1 MALIKRIT
9 AVVTAFALAVSVMQ
23 FASLTA
29 FSEGDVRQADSITKA
44 AIVTEVST
52 GQVLYEHNSHERL
65 PMASVTKLMCLLIW
79 AEEMEKGT
87 FGMGTV
93 ITATAR
99 ANAMDGSVIWLNV
112 GEEMSAYDMIRSVVI
127 ASANDACVAV
137 CEYIAGTEEM
147 FVERMNKMDYE
158 RAEVYEMP
166 ETEPDGFAEAY
177 LHTPIQKIRTYS
189 LAQFDNCVGFDSD
202 THYTSAYDTAL
213 LGAAVSEY
221 DCYNEFFATRLDY
234 VREGERQTQLLN
246 TNKLMQRYDGIIGGK
261 TGTTDKAG
269 CCLAVWAK
277 RGNMKL
283 CAVALGCK
291 ESEQRFTACTDL
303 LNYGFSGFELY
314 RTAVDSDVLTPVTVT
329 EGLEKQAEVRVKRLN
344 TIVIPKGSSKRIEY
358 THTVVDSL
366 SAPVQYG
373 EKVGEVRAS
382 LDGEEI
388 FYSDIVTTGEVG
400 ELNFF
405 SSLLIII
412 RRFFSM

>member
-1 MALIKRIT
+1 MSALKKIT
-9 AVVTAFALAVSVMQ
+9 AFCTAFAMIIGISSAACAEGTADNLCSTAEGAVVT
-23 FASLTA
+23 
-29 FSEGDVRQADSITKA
+29 EIT
-44 AIVTEVST
+44 T
-52 GQVLYEHNSHERL
+52 GQVLYEYNSHERL

-87 FGMGTV
+87 FGMDTV

-137 CEYIAGTEEM
+137 CEHIAGTEEM
-147 FVERMNKMDYE
+147 FVERMNK
-158 RAEVYEMP
+158 RAQELGMSDTHY
-166 ETEPDGFAEAY
+166 
-177 LHTPIQKIRTYS
+177 
-189 LAQFDNCVGFDSD
+189 DNCVGFDSD

-213 LGAAVSEY
+213 LSAAVSEY
-221 DCYNEFFATRLDY
+221 DCYNEFFNTRLDY
-234 VREGERQTQLLN
+234 VREGKRQTQLLN

-261 TGTTDKAG
+261 TGTTDNAG

-291 ESEQRFTACTDL
+291 ESEQRFTACENL
-303 LNYGFSGFELY
+303 LDYGFSGYELY
-314 RTAVDSDVLTPVTVT
+314 RISVKDDVLQPLPVT
-329 EGLEKQAEVRVKRLN
+329 EGLSKDVDVRVKRLS

-358 THTVVDSL
+358 THTVTESL

-373 EKVGEVRAS
+373 EKVGEMRAS

-388 FYSDIVTTGEVG
+388 FHSDIVTTKEVG

-405 SSLLIII
+405 SSLCIII
-412 RRFFSM
+412 SSFFRM

>member
-1 MALIKRIT
+1 MSALKKIT
-9 AVVTAFALAVSVMQ
+9 AFCTAFAMIIGISSAACAEGTADNLCSTAEGAVVT
-23 FASLTA
+23 
-29 FSEGDVRQADSITKA
+29 EIT
-44 AIVTEVST
+44 T
-52 GQVLYEHNSHERL
+52 GQVLYEYNSHERL

-87 FGMGTV
+87 FGMDTV

-137 CEYIAGTEEM
+137 CEHIAGTEEM
-147 FVERMNKMDYE
+147 FVERMNK
-158 RAEVYEMP
+158 RAQELGMSDTHY
-166 ETEPDGFAEAY
+166 
-177 LHTPIQKIRTYS
+177 
-189 LAQFDNCVGFDSD
+189 DNCVGFDSD

-213 LGAAVSEY
+213 LSAAVSEY
-221 DCYNEFFATRLDY
+221 DCYNDFFNTRLDY

-261 TGTTDKAG
+261 TGTTDNAG

-291 ESEQRFTACTDL
+291 ESEQRFTACENL
-303 LNYGFSGFELY
+303 LDYGFSGYELY
-314 RTAVDSDVLTPVTVT
+314 RISVKDDVLQPVPVT
-329 EGLEKQAEVRVKRLN
+329 EGLSKDVDVRVKRLS

-358 THTVVDSL
+358 THTVTESL

-373 EKVGEVRAS
+373 EKVGEMRAS

-388 FYSDIVTTGEVG
+388 FYSDIVTTKEVG

-405 SSLLIII
+405 SSLCIII
-412 RRFFSM
+412 SSFFRL

>member
-1 MALIKRIT
+1 MSALKKIT
-9 AVVTAFALAVSVMQ
+9 AFCTAFAMIIGISSAACAEGTADNLCSTAEGAVVT
-23 FASLTA
+23 
-29 FSEGDVRQADSITKA
+29 EIT
-44 AIVTEVST
+44 T
-52 GQVLYEHNSHERL
+52 GQVLYEYNSHERL

-87 FGMGTV
+87 FGMDTV

-137 CEYIAGTEEM
+137 CEHIAGTEEM
-147 FVERMNKMDYE
+147 FVERMNK
-158 RAEVYEMP
+158 RAQELGMSDTHY
-166 ETEPDGFAEAY
+166 
-177 LHTPIQKIRTYS
+177 
-189 LAQFDNCVGFDSD
+189 DNCVGFDSD

-213 LGAAVSEY
+213 LSAAVSEY
-221 DCYNEFFATRLDY
+221 DCYNDFFNTRLDY

-261 TGTTDKAG
+261 TGTTDNAG

-291 ESEQRFTACTDL
+291 ESEQRFTACENL
-303 LNYGFSGFELY
+303 LDYGFSGYELY
-314 RTAVDSDVLTPVTVT
+314 RISVKDDVLQPLPVT
-329 EGLEKQAEVRVKRLN
+329 EGLSKDVDVRIKRLS

-358 THTVVDSL
+358 THTVTESL

-373 EKVGEVRAS
+373 EKVGEMRAS

-388 FYSDIVTTGEVG
+388 FYSDIVTTKEVG

-405 SSLLIII
+405 SSLCIII
-412 RRFFSM
+412 SSFFRM

>member
-1 MALIKRIT
+1 MSALKKIT
-9 AVVTAFALAVSVMQ
+9 AFCTAFAMIIGISSAACAEGTADNLCSTAEGAVVT
-23 FASLTA
+23 
-29 FSEGDVRQADSITKA
+29 EIT
-44 AIVTEVST
+44 T
-52 GQVLYEHNSHERL
+52 GQVLYEYKSHERL

-87 FGMGTV
+87 FGMDTV

-137 CEYIAGTEEM
+137 CEHIAGTEEM
-147 FVERMNKMDYE
+147 FVERMNK
-158 RAEVYEMP
+158 RAQELGMSDTHY
-166 ETEPDGFAEAY
+166 
-177 LHTPIQKIRTYS
+177 
-189 LAQFDNCVGFDSD
+189 DNCVGFDSD

-213 LGAAVSEY
+213 LSAAVSEY
-221 DCYNEFFATRLDY
+221 DCYNDFFNTRLDY

-261 TGTTDKAG
+261 TGTTDNAG

-291 ESEQRFTACTDL
+291 ESEQRFTACENL
-303 LNYGFSGFELY
+303 LDYGFSGYELY
-314 RTAVDSDVLTPVTVT
+314 RISVKDDVLQPLPVT
-329 EGLEKQAEVRVKRLN
+329 EGLSKDVDVRIKRLS

-358 THTVVDSL
+358 THTVTESL

-373 EKVGEVRAS
+373 EKVGEMRAS

-388 FYSDIVTTGEVG
+388 FYSDIVTTKEVG

-405 SSLLIII
+405 SSLCIII
-412 RRFFSM
+412 SSFFRM

>member
-1 MALIKRIT
+1 MSALKKIT
-9 AVVTAFALAVSVMQ
+9 AFCTAFAMIIGISSAACAEGTADNLCSTAEGAVVT
-23 FASLTA
+23 
-29 FSEGDVRQADSITKA
+29 EIT
-44 AIVTEVST
+44 T
-52 GQVLYEHNSHERL
+52 GQVLYEYNSHERL

-87 FGMGTV
+87 FGMDTV

-137 CEYIAGTEEM
+137 CEHIAGTEEM
-147 FVERMNKMDYE
+147 FVERMNK
-158 RAEVYEMP
+158 RAQELGMSDTHY
-166 ETEPDGFAEAY
+166 
-177 LHTPIQKIRTYS
+177 
-189 LAQFDNCVGFDSD
+189 DNCVGFDSD

-213 LGAAVSEY
+213 LSAAVSEY
-221 DCYNEFFATRLDY
+221 DCYNEFFNTRLDY

-261 TGTTDKAG
+261 TGTTDNAG

-283 CAVALGCK
+283 CAVALGCN
-291 ESEQRFTACTDL
+291 ESEQRFTACENL
-303 LNYGFSGFELY
+303 LDYGFSGYELY
-314 RTAVDSDVLTPVTVT
+314 RISVKDDVLQPLPVT
-329 EGLEKQAEVRVKRLN
+329 EGLSKDVDVRIKRLS

-358 THTVVDSL
+358 THTVTESL

-373 EKVGEVRAS
+373 EKVGEMRAS

-388 FYSDIVTTGEVG
+388 FYSDIVTTKEVG

-405 SSLLIII
+405 SSLCIII
-412 RRFFSM
+412 SSFFRM

>member
-1 MALIKRIT
+1 MSVLKRIT
-9 AVVTAFALAVSVMQ
+9 AFC
-23 FASLTA
+23 TA
-29 FSEGDVRQADSITKA
+29 FSMIIGMSSVGFAEDASDDICSTAKA
-44 AIVTEVST
+44 AVVTEVTT
-52 GQVLYEHNSHERL
+52 GQVLYEYNSHERL

-87 FGMGTV
+87 FNMDTV

-147 FVERMNKMDYE
+147 FVERMNSKA
-158 RAEVYEMP
+158 AELGMSDTHY
-166 ETEPDGFAEAY
+166 
-177 LHTPIQKIRTYS
+177 
-189 LAQFDNCVGFDSD
+189 DNCVGFDSN

-213 LGAAVSEY
+213 LSAAVSEY
-221 DCYNEFFATRLDY
+221 DCYNEFFNTRLDY

-261 TGTTDKAG
+261 TGTTDNAG

-283 CAVALGCK
+283 CAVALGCT
-291 ESEQRFTACTDL
+291 ESEQRFTACENL
-303 LNYGFSGFELY
+303 LDYGFSGFELY
-314 RTAVDSDVLTPVTVT
+314 RITVGDDVLQPVSVT
-329 EGLEKQAEVRVKRLN
+329 EGLLKEVDVRVKRLS
-344 TIVIPKGSSKRIEY
+344 TIVIPKGSSKKIEY
-358 THTVVDSL
+358 THTAAESL

-373 EKVGEVRAS
+373 EKVGEMRAS

-388 FYSDIVTTGEVG
+388 FYSDIVTTSEVG

-405 SSLLIII
+405 SSLCIVLASLF
-412 RRFFSM
+412 RM

>member
-1 MALIKRIT
+1 MSALKKIT
-9 AVVTAFALAVSVMQ
+9 AFCTAFAMIIGISSA
-23 FASLTA
+23 ACAEGTA
-29 FSEGDVRQADSITKA
+29 DNLCSTAEG
-44 AIVTEVST
+44 AIVTEITT
-52 GQVLYEHNSHERL
+52 GQVLYEYNSHERL

-87 FGMGTV
+87 FGMDTV

-137 CEYIAGTEEM
+137 CEYITGTEEM
-147 FVERMNKMDYE
+147 FVERMNK
-158 RAEVYEMP
+158 RAQELGMSDTHY
-166 ETEPDGFAEAY
+166 
-177 LHTPIQKIRTYS
+177 
-189 LAQFDNCVGFDSD
+189 DNCVGFDSD

-213 LGAAVSEY
+213 LSAAVSEY
-221 DCYNEFFATRLDY
+221 DCYNDFFNTRLDY

-261 TGTTDKAG
+261 TGTTDNAG

-291 ESEQRFTACTDL
+291 ESEQRFTACENL
-303 LNYGFSGFELY
+303 LDYGFSGYELY
-314 RTAVDSDVLTPVTVT
+314 RISVKDDVLQPLPVT
-329 EGLEKQAEVRVKRLN
+329 EGLSKDVDVRVKRLS

-358 THTVVDSL
+358 THTVTESL

-373 EKVGEVRAS
+373 EKVGEMRAS

-388 FYSDIVTTGEVG
+388 FYSDIVTTKEVG

-405 SSLLIII
+405 SSLCIII
-412 RRFFSM
+412 SSFFRM

>member
-1 MALIKRIT
+1 MSALKKIT
-9 AVVTAFALAVSVMQ
+9 VFCTAFAMIIGISSAACAEGTADNLCSTAEGAVVT
-23 FASLTA
+23 
-29 FSEGDVRQADSITKA
+29 EIT
-44 AIVTEVST
+44 T
-52 GQVLYEHNSHERL
+52 GQVLYEYNSHERL

-87 FGMGTV
+87 FGMDTV

-137 CEYIAGTEEM
+137 CEHIAGTEEM
-147 FVERMNKMDYE
+147 FVERMNK
-158 RAEVYEMP
+158 RAQELGMSDTHY
-166 ETEPDGFAEAY
+166 
-177 LHTPIQKIRTYS
+177 
-189 LAQFDNCVGFDSD
+189 DNCVGFDSD

-213 LGAAVSEY
+213 LSAAVSEY
-221 DCYNEFFATRLDY
+221 DCYNDFFNTRLDY

-261 TGTTDKAG
+261 TGTTDNAG

-291 ESEQRFTACTDL
+291 ESEQRFTACENL
-303 LNYGFSGFELY
+303 LDYGFSGYELY
-314 RTAVDSDVLTPVTVT
+314 RISVKDDVLQPLPVT
-329 EGLEKQAEVRVKRLN
+329 EGLSKDVDVRVKRLS

-358 THTVVDSL
+358 THTVTESL

-373 EKVGEVRAS
+373 EKVGEMRAS

-388 FYSDIVTTGEVG
+388 FYSDIVTTKEVG
-400 ELNFF
+400 EFNFF
-405 SSLLIII
+405 SSLCIII
-412 RRFFSM
+412 SSFFRM

>member
-1 MALIKRIT
+1 MSVIKRIT
-9 AVVTAFALAVSVMQ
+9 ALFTSFVMIVGISSAAFVFAEGTADNLCSTAEGAVVT
-23 FASLTA
+23 
-29 FSEGDVRQADSITKA
+29 EIT
-44 AIVTEVST
+44 T
-52 GQVLYEHNSHERL
+52 GQVLYEYNSHERL

-87 FGMGTV
+87 FGMDTV

-147 FVERMNKMDYE
+147 FVERMNSK
-158 RAEVYEMP
+158 A
-166 ETEPDGFAEAY
+166 
-177 LHTPIQKIRTYS
+177 
-189 LAQFDNCVGFDSD
+189 AQLGMSDTHYDNCVGFDSN

-213 LGAAVSEY
+213 LSAAVSEY
-221 DCYNEFFATRLDY
+221 DCYNEFFNTRLDY
-234 VREGERQTQLLN
+234 VREGERRTQLLN

-261 TGTTDKAG
+261 TGTTDNAG

-291 ESEQRFTACTDL
+291 ESEQRFTACENL
-303 LNYGFSGFELY
+303 LDYGFSGYELY
-314 RTAVDSDVLTPVTVT
+314 RISVKDDVLQPLPVT
-329 EGLEKQAEVRVKRLN
+329 EGLSKDVDVRVKRLS

-358 THTVVDSL
+358 THTVTESL

-373 EKVGEVRAS
+373 EKVGEMRAS

-388 FYSDIVTTGEVG
+388 FYSDIVTTKEVG

-405 SSLLIII
+405 SSLCIII
-412 RRFFSM
+412 SSFFRM

>member
-1 MALIKRIT
+1 MSALKKIT
-9 AVVTAFALAVSVMQ
+9 VFCTVFAMIIGISSATCAEGTADNLCSTAEGAVVT
-23 FASLTA
+23 
-29 FSEGDVRQADSITKA
+29 EIT
-44 AIVTEVST
+44 T
-52 GQVLYEHNSHERL
+52 GQVLYEYNSHERL

-87 FGMGTV
+87 FGMDTV

-137 CEYIAGTEEM
+137 CEHIAGTEEM
-147 FVERMNKMDYE
+147 FVERMNK
-158 RAEVYEMP
+158 RAQELGMSDTHY
-166 ETEPDGFAEAY
+166 
-177 LHTPIQKIRTYS
+177 
-189 LAQFDNCVGFDSD
+189 DNCVGFDSD

-213 LGAAVSEY
+213 LSAAVSEY
-221 DCYNEFFATRLDY
+221 DCYNDFFNTRLDY

-261 TGTTDKAG
+261 TGTTDNAG

-291 ESEQRFTACTDL
+291 ESEQRFTACENL
-303 LNYGFSGFELY
+303 LDYGFSGYELY
-314 RTAVDSDVLTPVTVT
+314 RISVKDDVLQPLPVT
-329 EGLEKQAEVRVKRLN
+329 EGLSKDVDVRVKRLS

-358 THTVVDSL
+358 THTVTESL

-373 EKVGEVRAS
+373 EKVGEMRAS

-388 FYSDIVTTGEVG
+388 FYSDIVTTKEVG

-405 SSLLIII
+405 SSLCIII
-412 RRFFSM
+412 SSFFRM

>member
-1 MALIKRIT
+1 MSALKKIT
-9 AVVTAFALAVSVMQ
+9 AFCTAFAMIIGISSA
-23 FASLTA
+23 ACAEGTA
-29 FSEGDVRQADSITKA
+29 DNLCSTAEA
-44 AIVTEVST
+44 AIVTEITT
-52 GQVLYEHNSHERL
+52 GQVLYEYNSHERL

-87 FGMGTV
+87 FGMDTV

-137 CEYIAGTEEM
+137 CEHIAGTEEM
-147 FVERMNKMDYE
+147 FVERMNK
-158 RAEVYEMP
+158 RAQELGMSDTHY
-166 ETEPDGFAEAY
+166 
-177 LHTPIQKIRTYS
+177 
-189 LAQFDNCVGFDSD
+189 DNCVGFDSD
-202 THYTSAYDTAL
+202 THYTSAYDTAIL
-213 LGAAVSEY
+213 SAAVSEY
-221 DCYNEFFATRLDY
+221 DCYNDFFNTRLDY

-261 TGTTDKAG
+261 TGTTDNAG

-291 ESEQRFTACTDL
+291 ESEQRFTACENL
-303 LNYGFSGFELY
+303 LDYGFSGYELY
-314 RTAVDSDVLTPVTVT
+314 RISVKDDVLQPLPVT
-329 EGLEKQAEVRVKRLN
+329 EGLSKDVDVRVKRLS

-358 THTVVDSL
+358 THTVTESL

-373 EKVGEVRAS
+373 EKVGEMRAS

-388 FYSDIVTTGEVG
+388 FYSDIVTTKEVG

-405 SSLLIII
+405 SSLCIII
-412 RRFFSM
+412 SSFFRL

>member
-1 MALIKRIT
+1 MSALKKIT
-9 AVVTAFALAVSVMQ
+9 AFCTAFAMIIGISSAACAEGTADNLCSTAEAAVVT
-23 FASLTA
+23 
-29 FSEGDVRQADSITKA
+29 EIT
-44 AIVTEVST
+44 T
-52 GQVLYEHNSHERL
+52 GQVLYEYNSHERL

-87 FGMGTV
+87 FGMDTV

-137 CEYIAGTEEM
+137 CEHIAGTEEM
-147 FVERMNKMDYE
+147 FVERMNK
-158 RAEVYEMP
+158 RAQELGMSDTHY
-166 ETEPDGFAEAY
+166 
-177 LHTPIQKIRTYS
+177 
-189 LAQFDNCVGFDSD
+189 DNCVGFDSD

-213 LGAAVSEY
+213 LSAAVSEY
-221 DCYNEFFATRLDY
+221 DCYNDFFNTRLDY

-261 TGTTDKAG
+261 TGTTDNAG

-291 ESEQRFTACTDL
+291 ESEQRFTACENL
-303 LNYGFSGFELY
+303 LDYGFSGYELY
-314 RTAVDSDVLTPVTVT
+314 RISVKDDVLQPLPVT
-329 EGLEKQAEVRVKRLN
+329 EGLSKDVDVRIKRLS

-358 THTVVDSL
+358 THTVTESL

-373 EKVGEVRAS
+373 EKVGEMRAS

-388 FYSDIVTTGEVG
+388 FYSDIVTTKEVG

-405 SSLLIII
+405 SSLCIII
-412 RRFFSM
+412 LSFFRM

>member
-1 MALIKRIT
+1 MSALKKIT
-9 AVVTAFALAVSVMQ
+9 VFCTAFAMIIGISSAACAEGTADNLCSTAEGAVVT
-23 FASLTA
+23 
-29 FSEGDVRQADSITKA
+29 EIT
-44 AIVTEVST
+44 T
-52 GQVLYEHNSHERL
+52 GQVLYEYNSHERL

-87 FGMGTV
+87 FGMDTV

-137 CEYIAGTEEM
+137 CEHIAGSEEM
-147 FVERMNKMDYE
+147 FVERMNK
-158 RAEVYEMP
+158 RAQELGMSDTHY
-166 ETEPDGFAEAY
+166 
-177 LHTPIQKIRTYS
+177 
-189 LAQFDNCVGFDSD
+189 DNCVGFDSD

-213 LGAAVSEY
+213 LSAAVSEY
-221 DCYNEFFATRLDY
+221 DCYNDFFNTRLDY

-261 TGTTDKAG
+261 TGTTDNAG

-291 ESEQRFTACTDL
+291 ESEQRFTACENL
-303 LNYGFSGFELY
+303 LDYGFSGYELY
-314 RTAVDSDVLTPVTVT
+314 RISVKDDVLQPLPVT
-329 EGLEKQAEVRVKRLN
+329 EGLSKDVDVRVKRLS

-358 THTVVDSL
+358 THTVTESL

-373 EKVGEVRAS
+373 EKVGEMRAS

-388 FYSDIVTTGEVG
+388 FYSDIVTTKEVG

-405 SSLLIII
+405 SSLCIII
-412 RRFFSM
+412 SSFFRM

>member
-1 MALIKRIT
+1 MAEYKHIIILKEILQNGGYYMVLIKRIT
-9 AVVTAFALAVSVMQ
+9 AGVTAFALAAVMQ
-23 FASLTA
+23 GASLTA
-29 FSEGDVRQADSITKA
+29 FSEGDVSGADSITKA

-87 FGMGTV
+87 FDMETV

-112 GEEMSAYDMIRSVVI
+112 GEEMSAYDMIRSVII

-137 CEYIAGTEEM
+137 CEYITGTEEM
-147 FVERMNKMDYE
+147 FVERMNK
-158 RAEVYEMP
+158 RAQELGMSDTHY
-166 ETEPDGFAEAY
+166 
-177 LHTPIQKIRTYS
+177 
-189 LAQFDNCVGFDSD
+189 DNCVGFDSD

-213 LGAAVSEY
+213 LSAAVSEY

-291 ESEQRFTACTDL
+291 ESEQRFSACTDL

-329 EGLEKQAEVRVKRLN
+329 EGLEKQADIRVKRLN

>member
-1 MALIKRIT
+1 MSALKKIT
-9 AVVTAFALAVSVMQ
+9 AFCTVFAMIIGISSAACAEGTADNLCSTAEGAVVT
-23 FASLTA
+23 
-29 FSEGDVRQADSITKA
+29 EIT
-44 AIVTEVST
+44 T
-52 GQVLYEHNSHERL
+52 GQVLYEYNSHERL

-87 FGMGTV
+87 FGMDTV

-137 CEYIAGTEEM
+137 CEHIAGTEEM
-147 FVERMNKMDYE
+147 FVERMNK
-158 RAEVYEMP
+158 RAQELGMSDTHY
-166 ETEPDGFAEAY
+166 
-177 LHTPIQKIRTYS
+177 
-189 LAQFDNCVGFDSD
+189 DNCVGFDSD

-213 LGAAVSEY
+213 LSAAVSEY
-221 DCYNEFFATRLDY
+221 DCYNYFFNTRLDY

-261 TGTTDKAG
+261 TGTTDNAG

-291 ESEQRFTACTDL
+291 ESEQRFTACENL
-303 LNYGFSGFELY
+303 LDYGFSGYELY
-314 RTAVDSDVLTPVTVT
+314 RISVKDDVLQPLPVT
-329 EGLEKQAEVRVKRLN
+329 EGLSKDVDVRIKRLS

-358 THTVVDSL
+358 THTVTESL

-373 EKVGEVRAS
+373 EKVGEMRAS

-388 FYSDIVTTGEVG
+388 FYSDIVTTKEVG

-405 SSLLIII
+405 SSLCIII
-412 RRFFSM
+412 SSFFRM

>member
-1 MALIKRIT
+1 MSALKKIT
-9 AVVTAFALAVSVMQ
+9 VFCTAFAMIIGISSAACAEGTADNLCSTAEGAVVT
-23 FASLTA
+23 
-29 FSEGDVRQADSITKA
+29 EIT
-44 AIVTEVST
+44 T
-52 GQVLYEHNSHERL
+52 GQVLYEYNSHERL

-87 FGMGTV
+87 FGMNTV

-137 CEYIAGTEEM
+137 CEHIAGTEEM
-147 FVERMNKMDYE
+147 FVERMNK
-158 RAEVYEMP
+158 RAQELGMSDTHY
-166 ETEPDGFAEAY
+166 
-177 LHTPIQKIRTYS
+177 
-189 LAQFDNCVGFDSD
+189 DNCVGFDSD

-213 LGAAVSEY
+213 LSAAVSEY
-221 DCYNEFFATRLDY
+221 DCYNEFFNTRLDY

-261 TGTTDKAG
+261 TGTTDNAG

-291 ESEQRFTACTDL
+291 ESEQRFTACENL
-303 LNYGFSGFELY
+303 LDYGFSGYELY
-314 RTAVDSDVLTPVTVT
+314 RISVKDDVLQPLPVT
-329 EGLEKQAEVRVKRLN
+329 EGLSKDVDVRVKRLS

-358 THTVVDSL
+358 THTVTESL

-373 EKVGEVRAS
+373 EKVGEMRAS

-388 FYSDIVTTGEVG
+388 FYSDIVTTKEVG

-405 SSLLIII
+405 SSLCIII
-412 RRFFSM
+412 SSFFRM

>member
-1 MALIKRIT
+1 MSALKKIT
-9 AVVTAFALAVSVMQ
+9 AFCTAFAMIIGISSAACAEGTADNLCSTAEGAVVT
-23 FASLTA
+23 
-29 FSEGDVRQADSITKA
+29 EIT
-44 AIVTEVST
+44 T
-52 GQVLYEHNSHERL
+52 GQVLYEYNSHERL

-87 FGMGTV
+87 FGMDTV

-112 GEEMSAYDMIRSVVI
+112 GEKMSAYDMIRSVVI

-137 CEYIAGTEEM
+137 CEHIAGTEEM
-147 FVERMNKMDYE
+147 FVERMNK
-158 RAEVYEMP
+158 RAQELGMSDTHY
-166 ETEPDGFAEAY
+166 
-177 LHTPIQKIRTYS
+177 
-189 LAQFDNCVGFDSD
+189 DNCVGFDSD

-213 LGAAVSEY
+213 LSAAVSEY
-221 DCYNEFFATRLDY
+221 DCYNEFFNTRLDY

-261 TGTTDKAG
+261 TGTTDNAG

-291 ESEQRFTACTDL
+291 ESEQRFTACENL
-303 LNYGFSGFELY
+303 LDYGFSGYELY
-314 RTAVDSDVLTPVTVT
+314 RISVKDDVLQPLPVT
-329 EGLEKQAEVRVKRLN
+329 EGLSKDVDVRVKRLS

-358 THTVVDSL
+358 THTVTESL

-373 EKVGEVRAS
+373 EKVGEMRAS

-388 FYSDIVTTGEVG
+388 FYSDIVTTKEVG

-405 SSLLIII
+405 SSLCIII
-412 RRFFSM
+412 SSFFRM

>member
-1 MALIKRIT
+1 MSALKKIT
-9 AVVTAFALAVSVMQ
+9 VFCTAFAMIIGISGAACAEGTADNLCSTAEGAVVT
-23 FASLTA
+23 
-29 FSEGDVRQADSITKA
+29 EIT
-44 AIVTEVST
+44 T
-52 GQVLYEHNSHERL
+52 GQVLYEYNSHERL

-87 FGMGTV
+87 FGMDTV

-137 CEYIAGTEEM
+137 CEHIAGTEEM
-147 FVERMNKMDYE
+147 FVERMNK
-158 RAEVYEMP
+158 RAQELGMSDTHY
-166 ETEPDGFAEAY
+166 
-177 LHTPIQKIRTYS
+177 
-189 LAQFDNCVGFDSD
+189 DNCVGFDSD

-213 LGAAVSEY
+213 LSAAVSEY
-221 DCYNEFFATRLDY
+221 DCYNDFFNTRLDY

-261 TGTTDKAG
+261 TGTTDNAG

-291 ESEQRFTACTDL
+291 ESEQRFTACENL
-303 LNYGFSGFELY
+303 LDYGFSGYELY
-314 RTAVDSDVLTPVTVT
+314 RISVKDDVLQPLPVT
-329 EGLEKQAEVRVKRLN
+329 EGLSKDVDVRVKRLS

-358 THTVVDSL
+358 THTVTESL

-373 EKVGEVRAS
+373 EKVGEMRAS

-388 FYSDIVTTGEVG
+388 FYSDIVTTKEVG

-405 SSLLIII
+405 SSLCIII
-412 RRFFSM
+412 SSFFRM

>member
-1 MALIKRIT
+1 MSALKKIT
-9 AVVTAFALAVSVMQ
+9 AFCTAFAMIIGISSAACAEGTADNLCSTAEGAVVT
-23 FASLTA
+23 
-29 FSEGDVRQADSITKA
+29 EIT
-44 AIVTEVST
+44 T
-52 GQVLYEHNSHERL
+52 GQVLYEYNSHERL

-87 FGMGTV
+87 FGMDTV

-112 GEEMSAYDMIRSVVI
+112 GEEMSAFDMIRSVVI
-127 ASANDACVAV
+127 ASANDASVAV
-137 CEYIAGTEEM
+137 CEHIAGTEEM
-147 FVERMNKMDYE
+147 FVERMNK
-158 RAEVYEMP
+158 RAQELGMSDTHY
-166 ETEPDGFAEAY
+166 
-177 LHTPIQKIRTYS
+177 
-189 LAQFDNCVGFDSD
+189 DNCVGFDSD

-213 LGAAVSEY
+213 LSAAVSEY
-221 DCYNEFFATRLDY
+221 DCYNEFFNTRLDY
-234 VREGERQTQLLN
+234 VREGELQTQLLN

-261 TGTTDKAG
+261 TGTTDNAG

-291 ESEQRFTACTDL
+291 ESEQRFTACENL
-303 LNYGFSGFELY
+303 LDYGFSGYELY
-314 RTAVDSDVLTPVTVT
+314 RISVKDDVLQPLPVT
-329 EGLEKQAEVRVKRLN
+329 EGLSKDVDVRIKRLS

-358 THTVVDSL
+358 THTVTESL

-373 EKVGEVRAS
+373 EKVGEMRAS

-388 FYSDIVTTGEVG
+388 FYSDIVTTKEVG

-405 SSLLIII
+405 SSLCIII
-412 RRFFSM
+412 SSFFRM

>member
-1 MALIKRIT
+1 MSALKKIT
-9 AVVTAFALAVSVMQ
+9 AFCTAFAMIIGISSAACAEGTADNLCSTAEGAVVT
-23 FASLTA
+23 
-29 FSEGDVRQADSITKA
+29 EIT
-44 AIVTEVST
+44 T
-52 GQVLYEHNSHERL
+52 GQVLYEYNSHERL

-87 FGMGTV
+87 FAMDTV

-137 CEYIAGTEEM
+137 CEHIAGTEEM
-147 FVERMNKMDYE
+147 FVERMNK
-158 RAEVYEMP
+158 RAQELGMSDTHY
-166 ETEPDGFAEAY
+166 
-177 LHTPIQKIRTYS
+177 
-189 LAQFDNCVGFDSD
+189 DNCVGFDSD

-213 LGAAVSEY
+213 LSAAVSEY
-221 DCYNEFFATRLDY
+221 DCYNDFFNTRLDY

-261 TGTTDKAG
+261 TGTTDNAG

-291 ESEQRFTACTDL
+291 ESEQRFTACENL
-303 LNYGFSGFELY
+303 LDYGFSGYELY
-314 RTAVDSDVLTPVTVT
+314 RISVKDDVLQPLPVT
-329 EGLEKQAEVRVKRLN
+329 EGLSKDVDVRVKRLS

-358 THTVVDSL
+358 THTVTESL

-373 EKVGEVRAS
+373 EKVGEMRAS

-388 FYSDIVTTGEVG
+388 FYSDIVTTKEVG

-405 SSLLIII
+405 SSLCIII
-412 RRFFSM
+412 SSFFRM

>member
-1 MALIKRIT
+1 MSALKKIT
-9 AVVTAFALAVSVMQ
+9 VFCTAFAMIIGISSAACAEGTADNLCSTAEGAVVT
-23 FASLTA
+23 
-29 FSEGDVRQADSITKA
+29 EIT
-44 AIVTEVST
+44 T
-52 GQVLYEHNSHERL
+52 GQVLYEYNSHERL

-87 FGMGTV
+87 FGMDTV
-93 ITATAR
+93 ITATSR

-137 CEYIAGTEEM
+137 CEHIAGTEEM
-147 FVERMNKMDYE
+147 FVERMNK
-158 RAEVYEMP
+158 RAQELGMSDTHY
-166 ETEPDGFAEAY
+166 
-177 LHTPIQKIRTYS
+177 
-189 LAQFDNCVGFDSD
+189 DNCVGFDSD

-213 LGAAVSEY
+213 LSAAVSEY
-221 DCYNEFFATRLDY
+221 DCYNDFFNTRLDY

-261 TGTTDKAG
+261 TGTTDNAG

-291 ESEQRFTACTDL
+291 ESEQRFTACENL
-303 LNYGFSGFELY
+303 LDYGFSGYELY
-314 RTAVDSDVLTPVTVT
+314 RISVKDDVLQPLPVT
-329 EGLEKQAEVRVKRLN
+329 EGLSKDVDVRVKRLS

-358 THTVVDSL
+358 THTVTESL

-373 EKVGEVRAS
+373 EKVGEMRAS

-388 FYSDIVTTGEVG
+388 FYSDIVTTKEVG

-405 SSLLIII
+405 SSLCIII
-412 RRFFSM
+412 SSFFRM

>member
-1 MALIKRIT
+1 MSALKRIT
-9 AVVTAFALAVSVMQ
+9 AFCTAFAMIIGISSAACAEGTADNLCSTAEGAV
-23 FASLTA
+23 
-29 FSEGDVRQADSITKA
+29 
-44 AIVTEVST
+44 VTEITT
-52 GQVLYEHNSHERL
+52 GQVLYEYNSHERL

-87 FGMGTV
+87 FGMDTV

-137 CEYIAGTEEM
+137 CEHIAGTEEM
-147 FVERMNKMDYE
+147 FVERMNK
-158 RAEVYEMP
+158 RAQELGMSDTHY
-166 ETEPDGFAEAY
+166 
-177 LHTPIQKIRTYS
+177 
-189 LAQFDNCVGFDSD
+189 DNCVGFDSD

-213 LGAAVSEY
+213 LSAAVSEY
-221 DCYNEFFATRLDY
+221 DCYNDFFNTRLDY

-261 TGTTDKAG
+261 TGTTDNAG

-291 ESEQRFTACTDL
+291 ESEQRFTACENL
-303 LNYGFSGFELY
+303 LDYGFSGYELY
-314 RTAVDSDVLTPVTVT
+314 RISVKDDVLQPLPVT
-329 EGLEKQAEVRVKRLN
+329 EGLSKDVDVRVKRLS

-358 THTVVDSL
+358 THTVTESL

-373 EKVGEVRAS
+373 EKVGEMRAS

-388 FYSDIVTTGEVG
+388 FYSDIVTTKEVG

-405 SSLLIII
+405 SSLCIII
-412 RRFFSM
+412 SSFFRM

>member
-1 MALIKRIT
+1 MSALKKIT
-9 AVVTAFALAVSVMQ
+9 AFCTAFAMIIGISSAACAEGTADNLCSTAEGAVVT
-23 FASLTA
+23 
-29 FSEGDVRQADSITKA
+29 EIT
-44 AIVTEVST
+44 T
-52 GQVLYEHNSHERL
+52 GQVLYEYNSHERL

-79 AEEMEKGT
+79 AEEMENGT
-87 FGMGTV
+87 FGMDTV

-137 CEYIAGTEEM
+137 CEHIAGTEEM
-147 FVERMNKMDYE
+147 FVERMNK
-158 RAEVYEMP
+158 RAQELGMSDTHY
-166 ETEPDGFAEAY
+166 
-177 LHTPIQKIRTYS
+177 
-189 LAQFDNCVGFDSD
+189 DNCVGFDSD

-213 LGAAVSEY
+213 LSAAVSEY
-221 DCYNEFFATRLDY
+221 DCYNDFFNTRLDY

-261 TGTTDKAG
+261 TGTTDNAG

-291 ESEQRFTACTDL
+291 ESEQRFTACENL
-303 LNYGFSGFELY
+303 LDYGFSGYELY
-314 RTAVDSDVLTPVTVT
+314 RISVKDDVLQPLPVT
-329 EGLEKQAEVRVKRLN
+329 EGLSKDVDVRIKRLS

-358 THTVVDSL
+358 THTVTESL

-373 EKVGEVRAS
+373 EKVGEMRAS

-388 FYSDIVTTGEVG
+388 FYSDIVTTKEVG

-405 SSLLIII
+405 SSLCIII
-412 RRFFSM
+412 SSFFRM

>member
-1 MALIKRIT
+1 
-9 AVVTAFALAVSVMQ
+9 
-23 FASLTA
+23 
-29 FSEGDVRQADSITKA
+29 
-44 AIVTEVST
+44 
-52 GQVLYEHNSHERL
+52 
-65 PMASVTKLMCLLIW
+65 
-79 AEEMEKGT
+79 MEKGT
-87 FGMGTV
+87 FGMDTV

-137 CEYIAGTEEM
+137 CEHIAGTEEM
-147 FVERMNKMDYE
+147 FVERMNK
-158 RAEVYEMP
+158 RAQELGMSDTHY
-166 ETEPDGFAEAY
+166 
-177 LHTPIQKIRTYS
+177 
-189 LAQFDNCVGFDSD
+189 DNCVGFDSD

-213 LGAAVSEY
+213 LSAAVSEY
-221 DCYNEFFATRLDY
+221 DCYNDFFNTRLDY

-261 TGTTDKAG
+261 TGTTDNAG

-291 ESEQRFTACTDL
+291 ESEQRFTACENL
-303 LNYGFSGFELY
+303 LDYGFSGYELY
-314 RTAVDSDVLTPVTVT
+314 RISVKDDVLQPLPVT
-329 EGLEKQAEVRVKRLN
+329 EGLSKDVDVRVKRLS

-358 THTVVDSL
+358 THTVTESL

-373 EKVGEVRAS
+373 EKVGEMRAS

-388 FYSDIVTTGEVG
+388 FYSDIVTTKEVG

-405 SSLLIII
+405 SSLCIII
-412 RRFFSM
+412 SSFFRM

>member
-1 MALIKRIT
+1 MSALKKIT
-9 AVVTAFALAVSVMQ
+9 AFCTAFAMIIGISSAACAEGTADNLCSTAEGAVVT
-23 FASLTA
+23 
-29 FSEGDVRQADSITKA
+29 EIT
-44 AIVTEVST
+44 T
-52 GQVLYEHNSHERL
+52 GQVLYEYNSHERL

-87 FGMGTV
+87 FGMDTV

-137 CEYIAGTEEM
+137 CEHIAGTEEM
-147 FVERMNKMDYE
+147 FVERMNK
-158 RAEVYEMP
+158 RAQELGMSDTHY
-166 ETEPDGFAEAY
+166 
-177 LHTPIQKIRTYS
+177 
-189 LAQFDNCVGFDSD
+189 DNCVGFDSD

-213 LGAAVSEY
+213 LSAAVSEY
-221 DCYNEFFATRLDY
+221 DCYNEFFNTRLDY

-261 TGTTDKAG
+261 TGTTDNAG

-291 ESEQRFTACTDL
+291 ESEQRFTACENL
-303 LNYGFSGFELY
+303 LDYGFSGYELY
-314 RTAVDSDVLTPVTVT
+314 RISVKDDVLQPLPVT
-329 EGLEKQAEVRVKRLN
+329 EGLSKDVDVRIKRLS

-358 THTVVDSL
+358 THTVTESL

-373 EKVGEVRAS
+373 EKVGEMRAS

-388 FYSDIVTTGEVG
+388 FYSDIVTTKEVG

-405 SSLLIII
+405 SSLCIII
-412 RRFFSM
+412 SSFFRM

>member
-1 MALIKRIT
+1 MSALKKIT
-9 AVVTAFALAVSVMQ
+9 AFCTAFAMIIGISSDAC
-23 FASLTA
+23 AEGTA
-29 FSEGDVRQADSITKA
+29 DNLCSTAEG
-44 AIVTEVST
+44 AIVTEITT
-52 GQVLYEHNSHERL
+52 GQVLYEYNSHERL

-87 FGMGTV
+87 FGMDTV

-137 CEYIAGTEEM
+137 CEHIAGTEEM
-147 FVERMNKMDYE
+147 FVERMNK
-158 RAEVYEMP
+158 RAQELGMSDTHY
-166 ETEPDGFAEAY
+166 
-177 LHTPIQKIRTYS
+177 
-189 LAQFDNCVGFDSD
+189 DNCVGFDSD

-213 LGAAVSEY
+213 LSAAVSEY
-221 DCYNEFFATRLDY
+221 DCYNEFFNTRLDY

-261 TGTTDKAG
+261 TGTTDNAG

-291 ESEQRFTACTDL
+291 ESEQRFTACENL
-303 LNYGFSGFELY
+303 LDYGFSGYELY
-314 RTAVDSDVLTPVTVT
+314 RISVKDDVLQPLPVT
-329 EGLEKQAEVRVKRLN
+329 EGLSKDVDVRIKRLS

-358 THTVVDSL
+358 THTVTESL

-373 EKVGEVRAS
+373 EKVGEMRAS

-388 FYSDIVTTGEVG
+388 FYSDIVTTKEVG

-405 SSLLIII
+405 SSLCIII
-412 RRFFSM
+412 SSFFRM

>member
-1 MALIKRIT
+1 MSALKKIT
-9 AVVTAFALAVSVMQ
+9 VFCTAFAMIIGISSAACAEGTADNLCSTAEGAVVT
-23 FASLTA
+23 
-29 FSEGDVRQADSITKA
+29 EIT
-44 AIVTEVST
+44 T
-52 GQVLYEHNSHERL
+52 GQLLYEYNSHERL

-87 FGMGTV
+87 FGMDTV

-137 CEYIAGTEEM
+137 CEHIAGTEEM
-147 FVERMNKMDYE
+147 FVERMNK
-158 RAEVYEMP
+158 RAQELGMSDTHY
-166 ETEPDGFAEAY
+166 
-177 LHTPIQKIRTYS
+177 
-189 LAQFDNCVGFDSD
+189 DNCVGFDSD

-213 LGAAVSEY
+213 LSAAVSEY
-221 DCYNEFFATRLDY
+221 DCYNDFFNTRLDY

-261 TGTTDKAG
+261 TGTTDNAG

-291 ESEQRFTACTDL
+291 ESEQRFTACENL
-303 LNYGFSGFELY
+303 LDYGFSGYELY
-314 RTAVDSDVLTPVTVT
+314 RISVKDDVLQPLPVT
-329 EGLEKQAEVRVKRLN
+329 EGLSKDVDVRVKRLS

-358 THTVVDSL
+358 THTVTESL

-373 EKVGEVRAS
+373 EKVGEMRAS

-388 FYSDIVTTGEVG
+388 FYSDIVTTKEVG

-405 SSLLIII
+405 SSLCIII
-412 RRFFSM
+412 SSFFRM

>member
-1 MALIKRIT
+1 MSALKKIT
-9 AVVTAFALAVSVMQ
+9 VFCTAFAMIIGISSVACAEGTADNLCSTAEGAVVT
-23 FASLTA
+23 
-29 FSEGDVRQADSITKA
+29 EIT
-44 AIVTEVST
+44 T
-52 GQVLYEHNSHERL
+52 GQVLYEYNSHERL

-87 FGMGTV
+87 FGMDTV

-137 CEYIAGTEEM
+137 CEHIAGTEEM
-147 FVERMNKMDYE
+147 FVERMNK
-158 RAEVYEMP
+158 RAQELGMSDTHY
-166 ETEPDGFAEAY
+166 
-177 LHTPIQKIRTYS
+177 
-189 LAQFDNCVGFDSD
+189 DNCVGFDSD

-213 LGAAVSEY
+213 LSAAVSEY
-221 DCYNEFFATRLDY
+221 DCYNDFFNTRLDY

-261 TGTTDKAG
+261 TGTTDNAG

-291 ESEQRFTACTDL
+291 ESEQRFTACENL
-303 LNYGFSGFELY
+303 LDYGFSGYELY
-314 RTAVDSDVLTPVTVT
+314 RISVKDDVLQPLPVT
-329 EGLEKQAEVRVKRLN
+329 EGLSKDVDVRVKRLS

-358 THTVVDSL
+358 THTVTESL

-373 EKVGEVRAS
+373 EKVGEMRAS

-388 FYSDIVTTGEVG
+388 FYSDIVTTKEVG

-405 SSLLIII
+405 SSLCIII
-412 RRFFSM
+412 SSFFRM

>member
-1 MALIKRIT
+1 MSALKKIT
-9 AVVTAFALAVSVMQ
+9 AFCTAFAMIIGISSAACAEGTADNLCSTAEGAVVT
-23 FASLTA
+23 
-29 FSEGDVRQADSITKA
+29 EIT
-44 AIVTEVST
+44 T
-52 GQVLYEHNSHERL
+52 GQVLYEYNSHERL

-87 FGMGTV
+87 FGMDTV

-137 CEYIAGTEEM
+137 CEHIAGTEEM
-147 FVERMNKMDYE
+147 FVERMNK
-158 RAEVYEMP
+158 RAQELGMSDTHY
-166 ETEPDGFAEAY
+166 
-177 LHTPIQKIRTYS
+177 
-189 LAQFDNCVGFDSD
+189 DNCVGFDSD

-213 LGAAVSEY
+213 LSAAVSEY
-221 DCYNEFFATRLDY
+221 DCYNDFFNTRLDY

-261 TGTTDKAG
+261 TGTTDNAG

-291 ESEQRFTACTDL
+291 ESEQRFTACENL
-303 LNYGFSGFELY
+303 LDYGFSGYELY
-314 RTAVDSDVLTPVTVT
+314 RISVKDDVLQPLPVT
-329 EGLEKQAEVRVKRLN
+329 EGLSKDVDVRVKRLS

-358 THTVVDSL
+358 THTVTESL

-373 EKVGEVRAS
+373 EKVGEMRAS

-388 FYSDIVTTGEVG
+388 FYSDIVTTKEVG

-405 SSLLIII
+405 SSLCIII
-412 RRFFSM
+412 SSFFRM

>member
-1 MALIKRIT
+1 MSALKKIT
-9 AVVTAFALAVSVMQ
+9 AFCTVFAMIIGISSAACAEGTADNLCSTAEAAVVT
-23 FASLTA
+23 
-29 FSEGDVRQADSITKA
+29 EIT
-44 AIVTEVST
+44 T
-52 GQVLYEHNSHERL
+52 GQVLYEYNSHERL

-87 FGMGTV
+87 FGMDTV

-137 CEYIAGTEEM
+137 CEHIAGTEEM
-147 FVERMNKMDYE
+147 FVERMNK
-158 RAEVYEMP
+158 RAQELGMSDTHY
-166 ETEPDGFAEAY
+166 
-177 LHTPIQKIRTYS
+177 
-189 LAQFDNCVGFDSD
+189 DNCVGFDSD

-213 LGAAVSEY
+213 LSAAVSEY
-221 DCYNEFFATRLDY
+221 DCYNDFFNTRLDY

-261 TGTTDKAG
+261 TGTTDNAG

-291 ESEQRFTACTDL
+291 ESEQRFTACENL
-303 LNYGFSGFELY
+303 LDYGFSGYELY
-314 RTAVDSDVLTPVTVT
+314 RISVKDDVLKPLPVT
-329 EGLEKQAEVRVKRLN
+329 EGLSKDVDVRVKRLS

-358 THTVVDSL
+358 THTVTESL

-373 EKVGEVRAS
+373 EKVGEMRAS

-388 FYSDIVTTGEVG
+388 FYSDIVTTKEVG

-405 SSLLIII
+405 SSLCIII
-412 RRFFSM
+412 SSFFRL

>member
-1 MALIKRIT
+1 MSALKKIT
-9 AVVTAFALAVSVMQ
+9 AFCTAFAMIIGISSA
-23 FASLTA
+23 ACAEGTA
-29 FSEGDVRQADSITKA
+29 DNLCSTAEG
-44 AIVTEVST
+44 AIVTEITT
-52 GQVLYEHNSHERL
+52 GQVLYEYNSHERL

-87 FGMGTV
+87 FGMDTV

-137 CEYIAGTEEM
+137 CEHIAGTEEM
-147 FVERMNKMDYE
+147 FVERMNK
-158 RAEVYEMP
+158 RAQELGMSDTHY
-166 ETEPDGFAEAY
+166 
-177 LHTPIQKIRTYS
+177 
-189 LAQFDNCVGFDSD
+189 DNCVGFDSD

-213 LGAAVSEY
+213 LSAAVSEY
-221 DCYNEFFATRLDY
+221 DCYNDFFNTRLDY

-261 TGTTDKAG
+261 TGTTDNAG

-291 ESEQRFTACTDL
+291 ESEQRFTACENL
-303 LNYGFSGFELY
+303 LDYGFSGYELY
-314 RTAVDSDVLTPVTVT
+314 RISVKDDVLQPLPVT
-329 EGLEKQAEVRVKRLN
+329 EGLSKDVDVRVKRLS

-358 THTVVDSL
+358 THTVTESL

-373 EKVGEVRAS
+373 EKVGEMRAS

-388 FYSDIVTTGEVG
+388 FYSDIVTTKEVG

-405 SSLLIII
+405 SSLCIII
-412 RRFFSM
+412 SSFFRM

>member
-1 MALIKRIT
+1 MSALKKIT
-9 AVVTAFALAVSVMQ
+9 VFCTAFAMIIGISSAACAEGTADNLCSTAEGAVVT
-23 FASLTA
+23 
-29 FSEGDVRQADSITKA
+29 EIT
-44 AIVTEVST
+44 T
-52 GQVLYEHNSHERL
+52 GQVLYEYNSHERL

-87 FGMGTV
+87 FGMDTV

-137 CEYIAGTEEM
+137 CEHIAGTEEM
-147 FVERMNKMDYE
+147 FVERMNK
-158 RAEVYEMP
+158 RAQELGMNDTHY
-166 ETEPDGFAEAY
+166 
-177 LHTPIQKIRTYS
+177 
-189 LAQFDNCVGFDSD
+189 DNCVGFDSD

-213 LGAAVSEY
+213 LSAAVSEY
-221 DCYNEFFATRLDY
+221 DCYNEFFNTRLDY

-261 TGTTDKAG
+261 TGTTDNAG

-291 ESEQRFTACTDL
+291 ESEQRFTACENL
-303 LNYGFSGFELY
+303 LDYGFSGYELY
-314 RTAVDSDVLTPVTVT
+314 RISVKDDVLQPLPVT
-329 EGLEKQAEVRVKRLN
+329 EGLSKDVDVRVKRLS

-358 THTVVDSL
+358 THTVTESL

-373 EKVGEVRAS
+373 EKVGEMRAS

-388 FYSDIVTTGEVG
+388 FYSDIVTTKEVG

-405 SSLLIII
+405 SSLCIII
-412 RRFFSM
+412 SSFFRM

>member
-1 MALIKRIT
+1 MSALKKIT
-9 AVVTAFALAVSVMQ
+9 AFCTVFAMIIGISSAACAEGTADNLCSTAEGAVVT
-23 FASLTA
+23 
-29 FSEGDVRQADSITKA
+29 EIT
-44 AIVTEVST
+44 T
-52 GQVLYEHNSHERL
+52 GQVLYEYNSHERL

-87 FGMGTV
+87 FGMDTV

-137 CEYIAGTEEM
+137 CEHIAGTEEM
-147 FVERMNKMDYE
+147 FVERMNK
-158 RAEVYEMP
+158 RAQELGMSDTHY
-166 ETEPDGFAEAY
+166 
-177 LHTPIQKIRTYS
+177 
-189 LAQFDNCVGFDSD
+189 DNCVGFDSD

-213 LGAAVSEY
+213 LSAAVSEY
-221 DCYNEFFATRLDY
+221 DCYNDFFNTRLDY

-261 TGTTDKAG
+261 TGTTDNAG

-291 ESEQRFTACTDL
+291 ESEQRFTACENL
-303 LNYGFSGFELY
+303 LDYGFSGYELY
-314 RTAVDSDVLTPVTVT
+314 RISVKDDVLQPLPVT
-329 EGLEKQAEVRVKRLN
+329 EGLSKDVDVRIKRLS

-358 THTVVDSL
+358 THTVTESL

-373 EKVGEVRAS
+373 EKVGEMRAS

-388 FYSDIVTTGEVG
+388 FYSDIVTTKEVG

-405 SSLLIII
+405 SSLCIII
-412 RRFFSM
+412 SSFFRM